1 MSRSSATAAGTR
13 RPLVH
18 VTDLYHPPQ
27 DPDDHLDLLT
37 ALALPEY
44 DVRAVILDATR
55 RFLVAAPE
63 GWDVRRDSGYVP
75 VAQIAHLLGRPLRAA
90 AGPVE
95 PLRSFDDDASDRPA
109 SEQAGVELLLEVLR
123 ESAEPVTISVVGSGR
138 VLAAAINRDPELLR
152 TRTRAVLLNAGSTG
166 GPKRE
171 WNVGLD
177 PAAYVA
183 LWRSGVAVDWFPCGT
198 ESGAFDPAHE
208 RGTFWKARHEELFVD
223 LPDTLRGWLG
233 YAFSGSARGDIIGS
247 LTETGR
253 GAVWEHVLAGERN
266 MWSTAS
272 LVMGAGR
279 VLARTADGWRFVAPA
294 EATGCEVWR
303 WRLDAIHATVDDEAR
318 VTWEPAATE
327 GGPWRLFGR
336 TPGVDYGRAMA
347 EALNALWRTLPL

>member
-1 MSRSSATAAGTR
+1 MKRAAAQPAAVL

-44 DVRAVILDATR
+44 DLRAVILDATR

-63 GWDVRRDSGYVP
+63 GWDVRRDPGFVP
-75 VAQIAHLLGRPLRAA
+75 VTQIAHLLGRPVRAA

-95 PLRSFDDDASDRPA
+95 PLRSVEDDATDRPA
-109 SEQAGVELLLEVLR
+109 AEQAGVELLLEVLR
-123 ESAEPVTISVVGSGR
+123 TSAEPVTISVVGSGR
-138 VLAAAINRDPELLR
+138 VLAAAISREPELVR

-183 LWRSGVAVDWFPCGT
+183 LWRSRVAVDWFPCGT

-208 RGTFWKARHEELFVD
+208 RGTFWKASHEELFAG
-223 LPDTLRGWLG
+223 LPEALRGWLG
-233 YAFSGSARGDIIGS
+233 YAFSGSARGDIIGALAES
-247 LTETGR
+247 GR

-266 MWSTAS
+266 LWSTAS
-272 LVMGAGR
+272 LVIGAGR
-279 VLARTADGWRFVAPA
+279 VLARTEHGWRFVAEA
-294 EATGCEVWR
+294 EAAGGETWP
-303 WRLDAIHATVDDEAR
+303 WRLDPIDATVDGEAR
-318 VTWEPAATE
+318 VAWRPAATE

-336 TPGVDYGRAMA
+336 LPGEDYGRAMA